1 MTQVIY
7 LTDDWQTSG
16 LLARL
21 DTTDDGTV
29 VLVMP
34 THTRTLINPVHL
46 QVIRRWAVQRRMCI
60 ALVSNDPTTRRLA
73 AEAGLPTYRSVAE
86 AAQMG
91 HVAPPV
97 NGLLPEEPQPSARV
111 ELVQWRA
118 RRARERA
125 RAIARTRPRPTPA
138 WVEPVGLMM
147 VLATLVSLVA
157 LFAALIVPAAYVTL
171 APAQQAVAVTVDLTA
186 TTGIDYPDFEARLIP
201 ARRIEVQIEGN
212 GSIPTTG
219 RRDVP
224 DQRATG
230 TVLFINR
237 QAAPQE
243 IPLGTV
249 VRTSTG
255 TNVRFRTT
263 APATLGPGV
272 GATVVV
278 PIEAI
283 DPGPSGNVRSGTI
296 TQVDGPLAPLV
307 RVLNEQPTS
316 GGTVRQA
323 SVVTNADKDRLRQ
336 SVLQQIRQTAYQRL
350 SELLQEGEFLPPES
364 ISTLILAETFDHF
377 LDEPTDTLGLRL
389 RVLARGLAV
398 NGAAGEQ
405 IAHQAM
411 QAQIPGRA
419 RVLTDR
425 VRYQPGPM
433 TVREE
438 RVMYSLTA
446 TGEIVGE
453 IDKASVRAAIVGLPL
468 DEAKA
473 VLAKEWPL
481 AAPPEIRLKP
491 DWIGRVPW
499 VPFRI
504 RVEVD
509 WTGSLGR

>member
-1 MTQVIY
+1 MTQIIH
-7 LTDDWQTSG
+7 LADDWQTPG

-21 DTTDDGTV
+21 DAAGDGAV
-29 VLVMP
+29 VLVTP
-34 THTRTLINPVHL
+34 ARSRALANPARL
-46 QVIRRWAVQRRMCI
+46 QVIRRRAAQRQMRI
-60 ALVSNDPTTRRLA
+60 ALVSGDPTTRRLA
-73 AEAGLPTYRSVAE
+73 AEAGLPAYRNVAE
-86 AAQMG
+86 AAQ
-91 HVAPPV
+91 VERFTPPA
-97 NGLLPEEPQPSARV
+97 NRHLPEDPQPSARA
-111 ELVQWRA
+111 ELVRWRA
-118 RRARERA
+118 QRARERA
-125 RAIARTRPRPTPA
+125 RIIARHRPRSTPA
-138 WVEPVGLMM
+138 WAEVVGLTMT
-147 VLATLVSLVA
+147 LAALASLVT
-157 LFAALIVPAAYVTL
+157 LMAALIVPAAQVTL
-171 APAQQAVAVTVDLTA
+171 VPAQQTVAVTVDLTA
-186 TTGIDYPDFEARLIP
+186 TTGVEYPDFNARLIP
-201 ARRIEVQIEGN
+201 ARRIEVQIEGS
-212 GSIPTTG
+212 GSLPTTG

-272 GATVVV
+272 GATVAV
-278 PIEAI
+278 PIEAV

-336 SVLQQIRQTAYQRL
+336 AVLQQVRQAAYQRL
-350 SELLQEGEFLPPES
+350 SELLREGEFLPAES

-377 LDEPTDTLGLRL
+377 LDEPTETLGLRL

-398 NGAAGEQ
+398 DGAAGYQ

-411 QAQIPGRA
+411 QAQLPGRA
-419 RVLTDR
+419 RVLADR

-433 TVREE
+433 TVLEE

-446 TGEIVGE
+446 TGEIVSD
-453 IDKASVRAAIVGLPL
+453 IDRASVRAAIVGLPL

-473 VLAKEWPL
+473 VLAREWPL
-481 AAPPEIRLKP
+481 AASPEIRLEP
-491 DWIGRVPW
+491 NWIGHVPW

-504 RVEVD
+504 RVQVD
-509 WTGSLGR
+509 WTGPPGR